1 MPTYKH
7 GVYVR
12 EEATSLI
19 APIRGTSGLQVIFG
33 TAPAA
38 LADDPTTCLEPKL
51 CYTYE
56 EAVKALGYS
65 DDWAKYTLCQSMDAC
80 FRVFNIA
87 PVVFVNV
94 FNPLKTGNSTAVSA
108 TEMDV
113 TAHKILIKS
122 SSEPDGV
129 FGIIRSTIAVK
140 TAGSGGT
147 ALAEGTDY
155 TITQDSAGRTTI
167 ALVSGSANYS
177 AAKLSVAY
185 STMKVDGITKA
196 DIIGGYD
203 ASTGKRTGLDL
214 IHEIYPRFGFTPGV
228 ILAPGWSSDAQV
240 VAALEAHCTGVSGVY
255 QCEAI
260 ADIPSDSTSGVIVY
274 SGIKEKK
281 DSLGMD
287 SSHLVACWPKAAIG
301 NKIYCLSALLGAL
314 CAQTDAENGDVP
326 ARSPSNLSLGATRLC
341 LADGTEVVLTQEQAN
356 AVNSFGVVT
365 GLAHGTLRAWGNRT
379 ACYPEQT
386 DPKDMWIAT
395 RRMFTWLSN
404 TLILTYFQRVDDP
417 MNYRLIESIIDS
429 FNVQGNS
436 YVANGY
442 CAVCKAHYEADDNPT
457 TELLDG
463 HITFRIDFAPYT
475 PAEQIE
481 FVITFNTD
489 AIQTALEGGEA

>member
-94 FNPLKTGNSTAVSA
+94 FDPLKTGNSTAVSA
-108 TEMDV
+108 AEMDV

-122 SSEPDGV
+122 TSEPDGV
-129 FGIIRSTIAVK
+129 FGIIRSTISVK
-140 TAGSGGT
+140 TAISGGT
-147 ALAEGTDY
+147 SLAEGTDY

-167 ALVSGSANYS
+167 TLVSGSTNYS

-185 STMKVDGITKA
+185 STMKVDGITKT

-214 IHEIYPRFGFTPGV
+214 IHEIYPRFALTPGV

-274 SGIKEKK
+274 SGVKDKK

-287 SSHLVACWPKAAIG
+287 SAHLVACWPKAAIG

-314 CAQTDAENGDVP
+314 CAQTDAPLPCRWHRSRPHAGAGQRGKLLRRGHRPRARHP
-326 ARSPSNLSLGATRLC
+326 ARMGQPHRLLSR
-341 LADGTEVVLTQEQAN
+341 ADGPQGHVDRHAPDVY
-356 AVNSFGVVT
+356 
-365 GLAHGTLRAWGNRT
+365 LAIQ
-379 ACYPEQT
+379 YPH
-386 DPKDMWIAT
+386 PHVFPAG
-395 RRMFTWLSN
+395 RR
-404 TLILTYFQRVDDP
+404 P
-417 MNYRLIESIIDS
+417 
-429 FNVQGNS
+429 
-436 YVANGY
+436 
-442 CAVCKAHYEADDNPT
+442 H
-457 TELLDG
+457 ELPPY
-463 HITFRIDFAPYT
+463 RIDYR
-475 PAEQIE
+475 
-481 FVITFNTD
+481 FV
-489 AIQTALEGGEA
+489 